1 MYAPQSQF
9 QISAQYSRA
18 RNDHGSVGG
27 YAALATVLV
36 VIFSSLAIIGGL
48 TFFSLQE
55 AGVNRVFVKSI
66 EARAVADAGVE
77 DALWR
82 IMAGK
87 QIGASET
94 LGAGKGTTTVTVT
107 TVGTTRTI
115 RSAGRRD
122 SLRQNVE
129 VALTT
134 TTTGVAFNF
143 GAQAGDGGLAM
154 SSGAKVNGNVYA
166 TGDVNGGTVTGTAT
180 VANSAGGATTKIANA
195 TIGVA
200 GHANLFVNDVIGGS
214 ACPNPN
220 CVVENPARQDMPITD
235 QMIQGWK
242 DQGACSSG
250 CTLIAGN
257 HNVSGSENLGPAKIT
272 GNLTFSNGARLTVT
286 GTIWVAGDIDFAN
299 NCAVSLASGYGS
311 KGGMI
316 VVDGTVSVANGCT
329 FSGSGSTGSLIML
342 LDDKNAPA
350 SRVIDVSNNSAAVI
364 YYAQNGRVHFNNNAA
379 AKEVTAYGLDLDN
392 NATITYDS
400 GLASIYFSSG
410 PSGGYQMQYW
420 KQVP

>member
-1 MYAPQSQF
+1 MPHAFGHPDTRR
-9 QISAQYSRA
+9 AASR
-18 RNDHGSVGG
+18 RGG
-27 YAALATVLV
+27 YAALTTVLL

-77 DALWR
+77 DALYR
-82 IMAGK
+82 IMAGR

-94 LGAGKGTTTVTVT
+94 LGAGRATTTMTMT
-107 TVGTTRTI
+107 TTAAGATRII

-122 SLRQNVE
+122 SLQQNVE
-129 VALTT
+129 AALTT

-143 GAQAGDGGLAM
+143 GAQVGDGGLTM
-154 SSGAKVNGNVYA
+154 NNGAKINGNVYA
-166 TGDVNGGTVTGTAT
+166 TGDINGGTVTGTAT
-180 VANSAGGATTKIANA
+180 VANSAGGVTTKIANA

-200 GHANLFVNDVIGGS
+200 GHANLFVNDTIGGS

-235 QMIQGWK
+235 QMIQRWK
-242 DQGACSSG
+242 DQAACSSG
-250 CTLIAGN
+250 CTLITGN
-257 HNVSGSENLGPAKIT
+257 HNVSGLENLGPAKIT

-311 KGGMI
+311 KGGII
-316 VVDGTVSVANGCT
+316 VADGTVSVANGCT
-329 FSGSGSTGSLIML
+329 FSGSGSAGSLIML

-364 YYAQNGRVHFNNNAA
+364 YYARNGRVHFNNNAA
-379 AKEVTAYGLDLDN
+379 AKEATAYGLDLDN
-392 NATITYDS
+392 NVTITYDS

-410 PSGGYQMQYW
+410 PSGGYRMQYW